1 MHGSSEASELAHE
14 RVASRA
20 FPFCE
25 RPPPGVSGDRA
36 EDAEGG
42 GERRVERKHG
52 GSPEAGPGFDVRNAQ
67 LGLGFVNMT
76 VRFGAIGGLGV

>member
-1 MHGSSEASELAHE
+1 M
-14 RVASRA
+14 
-20 FPFCE
+20 
-25 RPPPGVSGDRA
+25 SGDRA